1 MEKPGIAQD
10 QPETK
15 SALGMMSGTSMD
27 GVDIALIRTDGLDH
41 VARTPGQCLSFPYGD
56 ETRALLKAVLRQED
70 ISSPAMRAA
79 CAAVTDEYI
88 VALDRYF
95 DATGLTPSDID
106 VIGAHGQTVTHRP
119 EKRLTIQLG
128 DPARLAAH
136 AGLPVV
142 FDLRRND
149 VAHGGQGAPLL
160 PVYHRALVRGAGLAL
175 PVAVL
180 NLGGVGNITWM
191 GEGEAD
197 FIAFDTGPA
206 NAYLDDWMMR
216 HTGRR
221 MDENGAAAA
230 AGRTDDAVVAGFLTH
245 PYFAQRPPKSLDR
258 EDFAHILDRAAHLS
272 LEDGAA
278 TLAECTA
285 AAAARALAHLPRS
298 PRAVFVCGGGSR
310 NPHLMRRL
318 AALMPECAVATLE
331 DLGVDPD
338 AVEAEGFAY
347 MAVRAMAG
355 APISFPGTTG
365 APHPLTGGRIYAPSE
380 YLASGRKT
388 G

>member
-1 MEKPGIAQD
+1 MEKPGIA
-10 QPETK
+10 PAAPAIK

-27 GVDIALIRTDGLDH
+27 GIDIALIRTDGDAH
-41 VARTPGQCLSFPYGD
+41 VTRAAGQCLSFPYSD

-70 ISSPAMRAA
+70 AASPAMQAA

-88 VALDRYF
+88 AALDRYF
-95 DATGLTPSDID
+95 KATGLTPADIE

-142 FDLRRND
+142 FDLRQND
-149 VAHGGQGAPLL
+149 VANGGQGAPLL
-160 PVYHRALVRGAGLAL
+160 PVYHRALVRGAGLDL

-180 NLGGVGNITWM
+180 NLGGVGNITWI
-191 GEGEAD
+191 GRGEAD

-216 HTGRR
+216 HTGAR
-221 MDENGAAAA
+221 MDEGGKTAA
-230 AGRTDDAVVAGFLTH
+230 AGKADAALVADFLSH
-245 PYFAQRPPKSLDR
+245 PYFAQHPPKSLDR
-258 EDFAHILDRAAHLS
+258 EDFAHIIPAAAHLS
-272 LEDGAA
+272 LADGAA

-285 AAAARALAHLPRS
+285 ASAARALSHLPQA
-298 PRAVFVCGGGSR
+298 PHAVFVCGGGSR
-310 NPHLMRRL
+310 NPHIMRRL
-318 AALMPECAVATLE
+318 AALMPDCRVATLE

-347 MAVRAMAG
+347 MAVRSQNG

-365 APHPLTGGRIYAPSE
+365 APTPLTGGRTYAPPE
-380 YLASGRKT
+380 NLASGRKT